1 MPYVRSGALTGPPAN
16 SFWGSQAAHRTHVFL
31 IWGRLAR
38 HYKPRTTLAVHPETV
53 NGRCTTR
60 KRLGNSYRLVT
71 TRNVADQPLSGVT
84 D

>member
-1 MPYVRSGALTGPPAN
+1 MPYVRSGAPTGPPAN
-16 SFWGSQAAHRTHVFL
+16 SFWVPRRLIGHTSL

-38 HYKPRTTLAVHPETV
+38 HYRPRTTLAVHPETV

-71 TRNVADQPLSGVT
+71 TRNVTDQPLSGVT